1 MVCCVAA
8 GCSGS
13 ASLPVERLSF
23 QPPAVIVTASDAPS
37 LWVAEFVEW
46 PSERPKSSRAPPV

>member
-1 MVCCVAA
+1 MVCCVAS

-13 ASLPVERLSF
+13 ASLPVERTSIE
-23 QPPAVIVTASDAPS
+23 PPSAIVASSDAGTIP
-37 LWVAEFVEW
+37 VTEFIEW